1 MVEILSH
8 KILHTS
14 IRNAESINKGYWRA
28 QTKFFGTMDPTME
41 ELQDTRGVVEED
53 EHKDEEEEKDRSIK
67 DTFIMCSYMG

>member
-1 MVEILSH
+1 
-8 KILHTS
+8 
-14 IRNAESINKGYWRA
+14 
-28 QTKFFGTMDPTME
+28 ME